1 MNKLYFASD
10 YQEGAHEKI
19 LERLLATNRE
29 HTVGYGNDEYSLSA
43 KEKIRAACECPEAE
57 IYFLIG
63 GTQTNATAID
73 GILES
78 YEGVIA
84 ATTGHI
90 SLHEAGAIEFC
101 GHKVIELPAENGKLK
116 AETVRDYLSVFHGDS
131 TKEHMVWPG
140 MVYISQSTE
149 YGTIY
154 SKAELTAL
162 REVCDEYGIR
172 LYMDGARLAYALM
185 CEENDLSLPDIA
197 RLCDAFY
204 IGGTKCGALFGEAL
218 VFTRP
223 HVVKHFFTTVK
234 QHGALLAKG
243 RINGVQF
250 DTLFTD
256 GLYFEIGKY
265 AIEKAAYLKAELIKK
280 GYSFFIDSPTNQIF
294 VIMDDKKLEKLSE
307 KVEFSYWERYDE
319 SRSVIRFATCWATE
333 DKDIEELLKLL

>member
-1 MNKLYFASD
+1 MNRLYFASD

-19 LERLLATNRE
+19 IERLTVTNRE
-29 HTVGYGNDEYSLSA
+29 HTVGYGNDGYSLSA
-43 KEKIRAACECPEAE
+43 KEKIRAACECPDAE

-73 GILES
+73 GMLDS

-90 SLHEAGAIEFC
+90 SIHEAGAVEFC
-101 GHKVIELPAENGKLK
+101 GHKVIELHAENGKLT
-116 AETVRDYLSVFHGDS
+116 AQTVRDYLSVFHGDG

-140 MVYISQSTE
+140 MIYISQPTE

-154 SKAELTAL
+154 SRAELTAL

-172 LYMDGARLAYALM
+172 LYADGARLAYALE
-185 CEENDLSLPDIA
+185 CPENDVTLPDMA
-197 RLCDAFY
+197 KLCDAFY

-223 HVVKHFFTTVK
+223 GVVKHFFTTVK

-243 RINGVQF
+243 RINGLQF

-256 GLYFEIGKY
+256 GLYFEIGRY
-265 AIEKAAYLKAELIKK
+265 AIEKAEYLKKELAKK

-294 VIMDDKKLEKLSE
+294 VIIGDEKLATLFE
-307 KVEFSYWERYDE
+307 KVEFSYWEKYDAT
-319 SRSVIRFATCWATE
+319 RSVIRFATSWATE
-333 DKDIEELLKLL
+333 DGDVEELLKLL

>member
-1 MNKLYFASD
+1 MKRLYFASD

-43 KEKIRAACECPEAE
+43 KEKIRDACNCPEAE

-84 ATTGHI
+84 AATGHI
-90 SLHEAGAIEFC
+90 SLHEAGAIEFG

-116 AETVRDYLSVFHGDS
+116 AETVRDYLSVFLGDG

-140 MVYISQSTE
+140 MVYLSQSTE
-149 YGTIY
+149 YGTVY
-154 SKAELTAL
+154 TKAELTAL

-185 CEENDLSLPDIA
+185 CEANDLTLPDIA

-223 HVVKHFFTTVK
+223 GVVKHFFTTVK

-265 AIEKAAYLKAELIKK
+265 AIEKADHLKKELAKK

-294 VIMDDKKLEKLSE
+294 VIIDDEKLDSISE
-307 KVEFSYWERYDE
+307 KVEFSYWERYDA
-319 SRSVIRFATCWATE
+319 SHSVIRFATCWATE
-333 DKDIEELLKLL
+333 DGDIEELLKLL